1 MLDVYFLLKFQHFP
15 KDSRF
20 RILDGLDPVSRLGTY
35 TNCLVCVRDMH
46 AVELQGLSLKR
57 SLEEACTGSSPTTV
71 LTLDSLQSPG
81 RLLLFRGARSAPLLL
96 ELQDFLT
103 W

>member
-1 MLDVYFLLKFQHFP
+1 MLDVYFLLKFQHFLKIP
-15 KDSRF
+15 RF

-57 SLEEACTGSSPTTV
+57 SLEEACTGSSPTTKV

-81 RLLLFRGARSAPLLL
+81 RLLPSGVHDQPHSS
-96 ELQDFLT
+96 
-103 W
+103 

>member
-35 TNCLVCVRDMH
+35 TNCLVCVRH
-46 AVELQGLSLKR
+46 ACRGVAGSEPEKDPLRGLHWKFSN
-57 SLEEACTGSSPTTV
+57 SGPYTGFSAVAWET
-71 LTLDSLQSPG
+71 
-81 RLLLFRGARSAPLLL
+81 LLFRCTISPTLL